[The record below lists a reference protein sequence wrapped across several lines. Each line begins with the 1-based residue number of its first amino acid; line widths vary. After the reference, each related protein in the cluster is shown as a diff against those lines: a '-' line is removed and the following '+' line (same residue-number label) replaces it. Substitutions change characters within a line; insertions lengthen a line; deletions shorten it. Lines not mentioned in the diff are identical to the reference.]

1 MKLPSVSGLRDGNVA
16 LTFALLLPVLLGAAG
31 AAVDFAHYSSV
42 RAELQEIADAAAL
55 AGAREY
61 LTLRSAGTIAEDR
74 AEHAALSQFLRS
86 GDLRKA
92 EALATADDSAST
104 VSIAASFSY
113 RPTLFVALFKTP
125 LEVAVAATAQASGGA
140 NICVIGLGDSGG
152 DVVAL
157 SGNAKLS
164 GTDCAVYSN
173 SKDPKGLSAKG
184 SGALESAFTCS
195 SGGYDGDYRHF
206 TPLPLTDCPERDDPL
221 AERPEPR
228 TGPCQH
234 TRVTHQDYVG
244 RLSPGVY
251 CDGVVI
257 SGDSIVTLDPGIYIF
272 KDGPLEV
279 KGASKIEGD
288 GVGFFF
294 TGFDAGIKFEDKSSI
309 SLAAP
314 ETGDMAGILIWQSR
328 AAFGVRNFEVSSNF
342 VDRLVGTIY
351 LPDAEFTAS
360 ATSDIAED
368 SAYTAIIAKRIRLD
382 KNTRLVLN
390 ADYAQTSV
398 PVPAGIANAG
408 GAVFL
413 RE

>member
-1 MKLPSVSGLRDGNVA
+1 MSLQTVAGGRDGNVA

-31 AAVDFAHYSSV
+31 AGVDFAHYTSV
-42 RAELQEIADAAAL
+42 RAEIQEIADASAL
-55 AGAREY
+55 DGAREY
-61 LTLRSAGTIAEDR
+61 LTSRSAGNLAEDR
-74 AEHAALSQFLRS
+74 AEHAALTQFLRS
-86 GDLRKA
+86 GELRSA
-92 EALATADDSAST
+92 QASATADDSAST
-104 VSIAASFSY
+104 VKVAASFSY

-125 LEVAVAATAQASGGA
+125 LTVAVEATAQASGGA
-140 NICVIGLGDSGG
+140 NICVIGLGKTGG
-152 DVVAL
+152 DIVAL
-157 SGNAKLS
+157 TGNAKLS
-164 GTDCAVYSN
+164 GNDCAVYSN
-173 SKDPKGLSAKG
+173 STDTKGLSAKG
-184 SGALESAFTCS
+184 SGVIESAFTCTA
-195 SGGYDGDYRHF
+195 GGYDGDYLNF
-206 TPLPLTDCPERDDPL
+206 TPLPLTDCPERNDPL
-221 AERPEPR
+221 AERLEPR
-228 TGPCQH
+228 IGPCEH
-234 TRVTHQDYVG
+234 TAPSYQDYVG

-257 SGDSIVTLDPGIYIF
+257 SGNSIVTLDPGVYIF
-272 KDGPLEV
+272 KDGALEV

-288 GVGFFF
+288 GVGLFF

-314 ETGDMAGILIWQSR
+314 ENGDMAGILIWQSR
-328 AAFGVRNFEVSSNF
+328 AAFGIRDFEVYSNF

-351 LPDAEFTAS
+351 LPDADFTAS

-390 ADYAQTSV
+390 TDYANTSV

-408 GAVFL
+408 GAIYL